1 MKHFSLILIVLVV
14 LLTSCKSKKEVAS
27 ETQLGNMD
35 VPENTEQ
42 LVLLE
47 MPNDS
52 IQRDS
57 FEVHSFSVV
66 GDVLEVFVSYGGGCG
81 EADFEMYYTQRVM
94 NSMPPQTV
102 IYLGFTDS
110 DPCRSI
116 VTKKLTFS
124 LEPFRIMAE
133 NGGIWLILGGSDL
146 RQLYKRE
153 GPQE

>member
-1 MKHFSLILIVLVV
+1 M
-14 LLTSCKSKKEVAS
+14 
-27 ETQLGNMD
+27 
-35 VPENTEQ
+35 
-42 LVLLE
+42 
-47 MPNDS
+47 
-52 IQRDS
+52 
-57 FEVHSFSVV
+57 HSFSVV